1 MKLRP
6 LSDHVV
12 IRPLEAEAKTAG
24 GIVLPESAKVKQTKG
39 EILSVGTGKVL
50 SNGRVIP
57 PSVKKGDLVIYG
69 QYAGNDVKVE
79 GEELKIISES
89 EILAVISK

>member
-12 IRPLEAEAKTAG
+12 IRPMEAEDKTAG
-24 GIVLPESAKVKQTKG
+24 GIVLPESAKEKQTKG
-39 EILSVGTGKVL
+39 EILSVGTGQVL